1 MSSCRRANEGSAM
14 ADDYDEFS
22 IVSDRKYT
30 RNHLWMQIVD
40 KEEGTWKIGVSD
52 LLVQEMGDIL
62 RVTLAVLPSDA
73 LVDNAAADDEYDF
86 ADVAEEFSEGDI
98 LFSLRSV
105 DDRETFHSPCAGKV
119 LEVNNELEAT
129 PELVSEDTYS
139 EGWII
144 LIDPHDFDEDQ
155 LLTSDEYIESLSE

>member
-1 MSSCRRANEGSAM
+1 M
-14 ADDYDEFS
+14 ADDYLEFS
-22 IVSDRKYT
+22 ILSDRKYT
-30 RNHLWMQIVD
+30 RNHLWMQEVD

-52 LLVQEMGDIL
+52 CLIQEMGDIL

-98 LFSLRSV
+98 LFSLRASE
-105 DDRETFHSPCAGKV
+105 DRETFHSPCAGKV

-129 PELVSEDTYS
+129 PELVTDDTYS
-139 EGWII
+139 EGWIL

-155 LLTSDEYIESLSE
+155 LLTADEYIESLSE

>member
-1 MSSCRRANEGSAM
+1 M
-14 ADDYDEFS
+14 AEDYLEFS
-22 IVSDRKYT
+22 VLSDRKYT

-52 LLVQEMGDIL
+52 CLIQEMGDIL
-62 RVTLAVLPSDA
+62 RVVMAVLPSDA
-73 LVDNAAADDEYDF
+73 LADNAAADNEFDF
-86 ADVAEEFSEGDI
+86 ADVAEEFSEGDV
-98 LFSLRSV
+98 LFSVRSS

-129 PELVSEDTYS
+129 PELVTDDTYS
-139 EGWII
+139 EGWVL

-155 LLTSDEYIESLSE
+155 LLTADEYIEHLATE